1 MLPVYNFDYFKNNL
15 NDDIIEFSISNQ
27 LLLEMILMEIRGK
40 TISYSA
46 YKKKQNIDLEK
57 NLIQSIHY
65 LETLTEPD
73 MELIDSKKEELE
85 NLRRDK
91 LQGIIVR
98 SRVRWAEEGEKPA
111 KYFCN
116 LESRN
121 YSNKIIPKVV
131 KDDGN
136 TVINQEDILIEV
148 KNFIKTYMVVKIIYL
163 DKIWK

>member
-1 MLPVYNFDYFKNNL
+1 MLPVYNFDYFKDNL

-46 YKKKQNIDLEK
+46 YKKKQNINLEK
-57 NLIQSIHY
+57 KLIQSIHY

-98 SRVRWAEEGEKPA
+98 
-111 KYFCN
+111 
-116 LESRN
+116 
-121 YSNKIIPKVV
+121 
-131 KDDGN
+131 
-136 TVINQEDILIEV
+136 
-148 KNFIKTYMVVKIIYL
+148 
-163 DKIWK
+163 

>member
-1 MLPVYNFDYFKNNL
+1 
-15 NDDIIEFSISNQ
+15 
-27 LLLEMILMEIRGK
+27 
-40 TISYSA
+40 
-46 YKKKQNIDLEK
+46 
-57 NLIQSIHY
+57 
-65 LETLTEPD
+65 
-73 MELIDSKKEELE
+73 MELIDSKKEEFE
-85 NLRRDK
+85 NLRKDK
-91 LQGIIVR
+91 PQGIIVR

>member
-1 MLPVYNFDYFKNNL
+1 
-15 NDDIIEFSISNQ
+15 
-27 LLLEMILMEIRGK
+27 
-40 TISYSA
+40 
-46 YKKKQNIDLEK
+46 
-57 NLIQSIHY
+57 
-65 LETLTEPD
+65 

-98 SRVRWAEEGEKPA
+98 SRVRWAEEGEKPT

-131 KDDGN
+131 KDYGN

-148 KNFIKTYMVVKIIYL
+148 KKFYKNLYGSQDNIPGQDLEIENLLNSITGNANPKLTEEDKKCLEGELSEKEILLVLKKIKNNKSPGSDGFTVEFFLIFL
-163 DKIWK
+163 